1 MDKKEFKL
9 RLYVRPW
16 AEVIK
21 MNADAQ
27 IMAAS
32 PNAQPG
38 GGGGGNTS
46 VEAPKEDKDDD
57 DPVISGAK
65 KFNMWSG
72 WED

>member
-1 MDKKEFKL
+1 MDKKEFK
-9 RLYVRPW
+9 RRFYVRPW

-21 MNADAQ
+21 LNADAQ

-32 PNAQPG
+32 PNVKPG
-38 GGGGGNTS
+38 VS
-46 VEAPKEDKDDD
+46 VEDPKEDDDGTE
-57 DPVISGAK
+57 ISGAK

>member
-1 MDKKEFKL
+1 MDKKEFT
-9 RLYVRPW
+9 RRPYVRPL

-21 MNADAQ
+21 AKADAQ

-32 PNAQPG
+32 PDVKPG
-38 GGGGGNTS
+38 VS
-46 VEAPKEDKDDD
+46 VEDPKEDDDGTE
-57 DPVISGAK
+57 ISGAK

>member
-1 MDKKEFKL
+1 MDKKEFK
-9 RLYVRPW
+9 RRPYVRPW

-21 MNADAQ
+21 LNADAQ

-32 PNAQPG
+32 PNVKP
-38 GGGGGNTS
+38 NTS
-46 VEAPKEDKDDD
+46 VEDPKEDDDGTE
-57 DPVISGAK
+57 ISGAK

>member
-1 MDKKEFKL
+1 MDKKKFK
-9 RLYVRPW
+9 RRFYVRPW

-21 MNADAQ
+21 LNADAQ

-32 PNAQPG
+32 PNVKP
-38 GGGGGNTS
+38 NTS
-46 VEAPKEDKDDD
+46 VEDPKEDKDPDGTE
-57 DPVISGAK
+57 ISGAK